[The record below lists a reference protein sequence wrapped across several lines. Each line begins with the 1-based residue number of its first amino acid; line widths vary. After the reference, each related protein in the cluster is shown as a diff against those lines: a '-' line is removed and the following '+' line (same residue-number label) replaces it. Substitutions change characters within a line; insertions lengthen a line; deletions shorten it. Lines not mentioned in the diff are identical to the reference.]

1 MKPRILK
8 TLAAMTLLVAVGF
21 AAIVA
26 VSHMPV
32 EVSLAQG
39 HCTTKPIGPY
49 GITSGPLPCRFAAYP
64 FPSDDGWVVIGAG
77 GEVQDQ
83 CLKVP
88 ADALRKGALSVA
100 WSSHLLFRLPAR
112 CHDSYAVYHPG
123 RQPIADFGR
132 LAHFF
137 GGSSSAPEQVASRA
151 TNLGGPTK

>member
-8 TLAAMTLLVAVGF
+8 ALVAMTLIVAIGF
-21 AAIVA
+21 AATVA

-32 EVSLAQG
+32 EVSLASGQ
-39 HCTTKPIGPY
+39 CTTKPIGPY

-83 CLKVP
+83 CLKIP
-88 ADALRKGALSVA
+88 TDGLRRGALSVV
-100 WSSHLLFRLPAR
+100 WSSRLLFRLPAR

-123 RQPIADFGR
+123 LQPMVDFGR
-132 LAHFF
+132 LAHLF
-137 GGSSSAPEQVASRA
+137 GRPSSAPDPVASRA
-151 TNLGGPTK
+151 TKLGVSTK

>member
-8 TLAAMTLLVAVGF
+8 ALAAMILLVTVGF

-32 EVSLAQG
+32 EVTLAPG

-77 GEVQDQ
+77 GEVQEQ
-83 CLKVP
+83 CLKIP
-88 ADALRKGALSVA
+88 ADALRKGALSVS
-100 WSSHLLFRLPAR
+100 WSSRLLFQLPAR

-123 RQPIADFGR
+123 QQPIVDFGR
-132 LAHFF
+132 LAHLF
-137 GGSSSAPEQVASRA
+137 GGPSSATEQVASRA
-151 TNLGGPTK
+151 TNLGRPRK